1 MLKIW
6 LCTIAATLLSFCSLP
21 AAPVAVRFV
30 EGSVHG
36 FLVLRSSNGDT
47 LAYGEQLQ
55 VQRDGGI
62 ETRLVFRFKDGS
74 IHDERVLF
82 TQRKVFTLQNYRL
95 VQRGPSFSKPINAS
109 LDRTTEQYRVRY
121 RKENNGPEK
130 LDEGRLDLP
139 PDVCNGMQ
147 STLLKNLPQRAKET
161 VHFVAFTPTPKTIKL
176 ELSPAGEDRFSFG
189 GMEKKATRYRIRPQL
204 GVLGPIASLFGKH
217 PPDFYYWIA
226 NGEVPAFLAFEGPL
240 YPDGPTWRVEL
251 TTPEL
256 PK

>member
-6 LCTIAATLLSFCSLP
+6 LCPIAATLLSFCSLH
-21 AAPVAVRFV
+21 AAPVAVRFL
-30 EGSVHG
+30 EGTVHG
-36 FLVLRSSNGDT
+36 FLLLRSTNGDT

-55 VQRDGGI
+55 LHRDGGI
-62 ETRLVFRFKDGS
+62 ESRLVFRFKDGS
-74 IHDERVLF
+74 FHDERVFF

-109 LDRTTEQYRVRY
+109 LDRTTEQYTVRY

-130 LDEGRLDLP
+130 LDEGRVDLP
-139 PDVCNGMQ
+139 PDVSNGMQ
-147 STLLKNLPQRAKET
+147 SILLKNLSKGAKET
-161 VHFVAFTPTPKTIKL
+161 VHFVAFTPRPKTIKL
-176 ELSPAGEDRFSFG
+176 ELSPDGEDRFSFG
-189 GMEKKATRYRIRPQL
+189 GMEKKATRYRIKPQL

-226 NGEVPAFLAFEGPL
+226 NEEVPAFLAFEGPL

-251 TTPEL
+251 TTPQL

>member
-1 MLKIW
+1 MLKTG
-6 LCTIAATLLSFCSLP
+6 LCTIAATLLSVWSLR

-36 FLVLRSSNGDT
+36 FLLLRSSNGDT
-47 LAYGEQLQ
+47 LGYGEQLK

-62 ETRLVFRFKDGS
+62 ETRLLFRFKDGS
-74 IHDERVLF
+74 IHDERVFF
-82 TQRKVFTLQNYRL
+82 TQRKVFTLQNYHL
-95 VQRGPSFSKPINAS
+95 AQRGPSFSKPINAS
-109 LDRTTEQYRVRY
+109 LDRTTHQYRVRY
-121 RKENNGPEK
+121 RKENGPEK

-139 PDVCNGMQ
+139 PDVSNGMQ
-147 STLLKNLPQRAKET
+147 SILLKNLPEGAKET
-161 VHFVAFTPTPKTIKL
+161 VHFVAFTPTPKTIRL

-189 GMEKKATRYRIRPQL
+189 GMQKKATRYRIKPQL
-204 GVLGPIASLFGKH
+204 GVLGPLASLFGKH

-226 NGEVPAFLAFEGPL
+226 NREVPAFLAFEGPL

-251 TTPEL
+251 TTPQL